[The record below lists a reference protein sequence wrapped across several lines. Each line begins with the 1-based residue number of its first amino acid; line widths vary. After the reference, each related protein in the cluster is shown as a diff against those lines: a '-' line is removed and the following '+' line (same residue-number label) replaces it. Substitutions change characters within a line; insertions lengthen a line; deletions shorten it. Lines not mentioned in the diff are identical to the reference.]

1 VAGAGHHGGPPARGP
16 AGAGAPGFDDPRREA
31 RRPLGAA
38 DRYDSGRVPG
48 RPGAGDRH
56 RDDVPTGGHRA
67 GDLARPYASAGGPAG
82 PPPGRRP
89 ERGFGARDER
99 DFPAT
104 GETPAYAGPGETAPF
119 TPQGARPA
127 WDEPGPGWEEAA
139 DDDGYTDTYDDDAY
153 YDEYGDL
160 VDPEELDELPG
171 RRGCR
176 IALVAL
182 AVIVVM
188 ALVAGWFGWSWVQG
202 KINPSGGQGEEV
214 LVEIPEGTS
223 TAGIGE
229 VLADHGVISDATVWD
244 WYTKLRDVPTI
255 QAGSYRLRLNSSFDQ
270 AIDALA
276 QNPLP
281 LNSLLVTVPEGLTQ
295 EQIVERLADPDKGVD
310 GFTVEGLQ
318 AALDDPESRSQFL
331 PSEQP
336 ELEGT
341 LYPETYAVED
351 DDTETVVIQRMV
363 AQFDEVM
370 TDLDAAER
378 ADALGITPY
387 EAVIVAS
394 MVEREA
400 GTVEDGPRV
409 ARVIYNRLA
418 AGEALGIDATSCYE
432 KGGIPCELTTAE
444 LQEATPYNTRVQPGL
459 PPTPIASPG
468 RVSIEAALAPA
479 EGDWNWYVLDVDK
492 DDGSS
497 IFTNDY
503 DEFLAAKDRCVQ
515 AGRCG

>member
-1 VAGAGHHGGPPARGP
+1 
-16 AGAGAPGFDDPRREA
+16 
-31 RRPLGAA
+31 
-38 DRYDSGRVPG
+38 
-48 RPGAGDRH
+48 
-56 RDDVPTGGHRA
+56 
-67 GDLARPYASAGGPAG
+67 
-82 PPPGRRP
+82 
-89 ERGFGARDER
+89 
-99 DFPAT
+99 
-104 GETPAYAGPGETAPF
+104 
-119 TPQGARPA
+119 
-127 WDEPGPGWEEAA
+127 
-139 DDDGYTDTYDDDAY
+139 
-153 YDEYGDL
+153 
-160 VDPEELDELPG
+160 
-171 RRGCR
+171 
-176 IALVAL
+176 
-182 AVIVVM
+182 
-188 ALVAGWFGWSWVQG
+188 
-202 KINPSGGQGEEV
+202 
-214 LVEIPEGTS
+214 
-223 TAGIGE
+223 